1 MTQRSHLPIL
11 MTLAAALLWASSFTV
26 VKVGLEYIDPYSFVF
41 LRFLAA
47 TVILV
52 AIVLVR
58 GEWHLFSK
66 YVRDRYSLILGIT
79 ISASFG
85 FQFVGQTLTTAS
97 KTVIIVNSS
106 AVLVAPLSYLLL
118 KESMGPR
125 KLLGLAMGMIGVYL
139 ITRGGGGGS
148 AEAGSVA
155 GDLLVAV
162 SALAYGL
169 YVVLTKMAVTRR
181 TFSETPLMAA
191 VFLWSLPIFLVP
203 SVPAFVRGVQ
213 IDGKTWASI
222 GYLAIFCSIVPF
234 IIWTAAIKH
243 LGALTSAVVLL
254 AELVFGVIIARIAL
268 GEMLTPEAVA
278 GCSVIAAAILAVGVK
293 T

>member
-1 MTQRSHLPIL
+1 
-11 MTLAAALLWASSFTV
+11 
-26 VKVGLEYIDPYSFVF
+26 
-41 LRFLAA
+41 
-47 TVILV
+47 
-52 AIVLVR
+52 
-58 GEWHLFSK
+58 
-66 YVRDRYSLILGIT
+66 
-79 ISASFG
+79 
-85 FQFVGQTLTTAS
+85 
-97 KTVIIVNSS
+97 
-106 AVLVAPLSYLLL
+106 
-118 KESMGPR
+118 
-125 KLLGLAMGMIGVYL
+125 
-139 ITRGGGGGS
+139 
-148 AEAGSVA
+148 
-155 GDLLVAV
+155 
-162 SALAYGL
+162 
-169 YVVLTKMAVTRR
+169 
-181 TFSETPLMAA
+181 MAA

-213 IDGKTWASI
+213 IDGQTWASI